1 MSVQRF
7 KAALN
12 NARIPFV
19 SSQAPRAVFVPGLDT
34 AQRTPRA
41 FVGTEASADY
51 SVAQILFGENVMP
64 AGAGINSVGYYERV
78 AASVNNDFDSIFALR
93 DAVENT
99 VLFSPAGGNNYIYD
113 SDAGAW
119 TINQISNIIA
129 AEYPYGTD
137 KWELAPGT
145 TFADKLV
152 TYAYVDGKTLIC
164 YPEVSQRLKVLTGIL
179 ANPASTSLHIVCAPS
194 IGGTLNFVY
203 GTNSELT
210 ISAGRWFLD
219 ISSLTNYN
227 NPSISYTVTISE
239 TPPASPVI
247 VTTREYASAVKDASL
262 YFWNG
267 TSLELAGDLVK
278 NLPFDPRYINGIS
291 SSNGYLIVYSRL
303 TVAWAAFDG
312 ASFDFL
318 EFANGAA
325 TGSGY
330 QIPEDVLGNIRAA
343 IPLSGGFAL
352 FTDRNAIAATYHA
365 QNLAAPWVFREIP
378 DAGGLE
384 SYEQAT
390 VEGTL
395 GRIYAYTTAGFQLI
409 SLNSAEAVFPDA
421 SDFITGRKIERYEA
435 DIHNISGGG
444 TTLDMYVKVTN
455 VGNRFIVISY
465 GTFPKVYSYALV
477 YDRFLERWGKLRYT
491 HRDCF
496 YYAYGTVEAP
506 LTYAALP
513 VTPYD
518 SPDLGTYAETLGQS
532 NLFTA
537 APHGLAFMES
547 NGRIVLANWSNEAR
561 GDRDDAVVVIG
572 RVQLTRANHTQ
583 LNRIEIE
590 GLTNGDVF
598 IQPSYDGRILQA
610 AEATVDCGSVGDFGY
625 KGCMIDCKNF
635 NLVVEGT
642 FQMSTVIFEALPSG
656 KIF

>member
-41 FVGTEASADY
+41 FVGTENSADY
-51 SVAQILFGENVMP
+51 NVAQLIFGENVMP
-64 AGAGINSVGYYERV
+64 AGAGIHSVGYVERI

-93 DAVENT
+93 DADENT
-99 VLFSPAGGNNYIYD
+99 VLFSPAAGNNYIYD
-113 SDAGAW
+113 TTAGAW
-119 TINQISNIIA
+119 TINQLTNIVA
-129 AEYPYGTD
+129 SAYPYGTD

-145 TFADKLV
+145 VLTDKSV

-164 YPEVSQRLKVLTGIL
+164 YPEVSQRLTVLTGIL
-179 ANPASTSLHIVCAPS
+179 ANPASTTLSILYAPS
-194 IGGTLNFVY
+194 VGGTLTFTY
-203 GTNSELT
+203 GTNTELT
-210 ISAGRWFLD
+210 ISSGRWFLD
-219 ISSLTNYN
+219 VSALTNYN
-227 NPSISYTVTISE
+227 DPAISYEVTISE
-239 TPPASPVI
+239 TPPAASVI
-247 VTTREYASAVKDASL
+247 ETVRNYDSAVKDASL
-262 YFWNG
+262 YYWNG
-267 TSLELAGDLVK
+267 TTLELAGDLVK
-278 NLPFDPRYINGIS
+278 NLPVDPRYIGGIS
-291 SSNGYLIVYSRL
+291 SSNGYLIVYSQL

-318 EFANGAA
+318 EFANGEA

-365 QNLAAPWVFREIP
+365 QNLAAPWVFREIS

-395 GRIYAYTTAGFQLI
+395 GKIYAYTTAGFQSI
-409 SLNSAEAVFPDA
+409 SLNSAEAVFPEA
-421 SDFITGRKIERYEA
+421 SDFITGRKIERYEY
-435 DIHNISGGG
+435 DVHNISGGG

-465 GTFPKVYSYALV
+465 GTFPNVYSYALV
-477 YDRFLERWGKLRYT
+477 FDRFLERWGKLRYT

-513 VTPYD
+513 DTPYD

-537 APHGLAFMES
+537 APHGLAFLEPT
-547 NGRIVLANWSNEAR
+547 GRIVLANWSHEAR
-561 GDRDDAVVVIG
+561 GERDPAVIIIG
-572 RVQLTRANHTQ
+572 RVQLTRTSHTQ
-583 LNRIEIE
+583 LNRIELE
-590 GLTNGDVF
+590 GLTAGDVYV
-598 IQPSYDGRILQA
+598 QPSYDGRNLQP
-610 AEATVDCGSVGDFGY
+610 AEATVDCGSSSDYGY

-642 FQMSTVIFEALPSG
+642 FQLSTVIFEALPTG
-656 KIF
+656 KVF